1 MKHYYSKIT
10 PTLFIFS
17 ILFIGC
23 VSNKKHLA
31 TIQTLKNTNERVVN
45 NWQEKY
51 TGKKSEL
58 DISEE
63 KSRQFELDLAERKG
77 ENNILV
83 DLRNELQLQ
92 IESMESQMNNLGSSS
107 ETVEKYLRKA
117 IKTKEGE
124 IATLQ
129 QKLNDVE
136 EVFEKNKKMLE
147 QISGDLSLGLQSI
160 ELNAAEITTQ
170 LDKIIL
176 IMPSDLLFRQNRTSR
191 ITSSGN
197 TLLEKISVILN
208 RYPQTIIQVI
218 GHTDNSSPDAK
229 KFKDNWN
236 YSSLQAATIVRSLAS
251 DHDMNASQLS
261 AIGKGEFEP
270 RTSNSTQEG
279 KAMNR
284 RIELVIFKPTE
295 DLAKEIRAIIGEG

>member
-83 DLRNELQLQ
+83 DLKNELQLQ

>member
-83 DLRNELQLQ
+83 DLKNELQLQ

-136 EVFEKNKKMLE
+136 EVFEKNKRMLE

>member
-1 MKHYYSKIT
+1 
-10 PTLFIFS
+10 
-17 ILFIGC
+17 
-23 VSNKKHLA
+23 
-31 TIQTLKNTNERVVN
+31 
-45 NWQEKY
+45 
-51 TGKKSEL
+51 
-58 DISEE
+58 
-63 KSRQFELDLAERKG
+63 
-77 ENNILV
+77 
-83 DLRNELQLQ
+83 
-92 IESMESQMNNLGSSS
+92 LGSSS